1 MFLDRDG
8 VINKKMPEGRYVTR
22 WEEFELLPGVVE
34 AIDRLNRARIRVLVV
49 SNQRG
54 IAKELYSAEDLRA
67 IHEKFQAELAACGAH
82 IDGFY
87 FCPHDKN
94 ACDCRKPLPGMFQ
107 QAKAQFP
114 AISAPNSAMIGD
126 SKSDM
131 DFGRRL
137 GMYTV
142 FVEGDPEHQKAGAD
156 QARELADMQ
165 AASLLDA
172 VNALLSAQE
181 EALRVKATLCLGFP
195 AQ

>member
-1 MFLDRDG
+1 MAFPKTLPASGALDMSFLAFALAITGRNSHCWYHNGVRNASPRLVPIPLTTVFLDRDG

-107 QAKAQFP
+107 
-114 AISAPNSAMIGD
+114 
-126 SKSDM
+126 
-131 DFGRRL
+131 
-137 GMYTV
+137 
-142 FVEGDPEHQKAGAD
+142 
-156 QARELADMQ
+156 
-165 AASLLDA
+165 
-172 VNALLSAQE
+172 
-181 EALRVKATLCLGFP
+181 
-195 AQ
+195 